1 MYSAAMCCKIPEEDM
16 SISQF
21 TSREDFARARS
32 KGRMQQLLSTL
43 QWKNNELLSFYEVTK
58 LIKPKLETYRGL
70 MAIPLEKVIGSE
82 GRYHD
87 FTLAF
92 FPRKEMLRSRW
103 QSIDEAHLHQVI
115 LPPISVYK
123 LGDSYFVRDGNHR
136 VSVAKAQGVEFI
148 DAEVVELDSEIP
160 LEPGM
165 TRMQLVKRVVSYERQ
180 RFLDEYQLDRFMDMD
195 LVKFS
200 SPGMYPE
207 IVNHIQVHKY
217 FINQDRKDEIPFDDA
232 ARSWYMHVFLPIV
245 MQIREDRLLRTFPG
259 KTCGDLYLWIV
270 RHWDFLKQ
278 GVEQDVTI
286 EKASKDF
293 KIRFGKGWFKR
304 WREWMAQRFSRS

>member
-1 MYSAAMCCKIPEEDM
+1 MTSFVKHQAEDN
-16 SISQF
+16 F
-21 TSREDFARARS
+21 NRARN
-32 KGRMQQLLSTL
+32 RALV
-43 QWKNNELLSFYEVTK
+43 NEIQNFLNPDKRRLLSFNDVKEI
-58 LIKPKLETYRGL
+58 LKPKNEVYVG
-70 MAIPLEKVIGSE
+70 MQSVPIAKIAGSE
-82 GRYHD
+82 GRYRD
-87 FTLAF
+87 FDNHFLPTSAY
-92 FPRKEMLRSRW
+92 LRHRW
-103 QSIDEAHLHQVI
+103 ESIDEARLTDVT
-115 LPPISVYK
+115 LPPILLYEIGG
-123 LGDSYFVRDGNHR
+123 LYFVRDGNHR

-259 KTCGDLYLWIV
+259 KTYGDLYLWIV

>member
-1 MYSAAMCCKIPEEDM
+1 MCCKIPEEDM

-165 TRMQLVKRVVSYERQ
+165 TRIQLVKRVVSYERQ

-259 KTCGDLYLWIV
+259 KTYGDLYLWIV

-278 GVEQDVTI
+278 GVEQAVTI
-286 EKASKDF
+286 ENASKDF